1 MDKRDENKTK
11 EQLIDELAELRRRI
25 AVLEGKSRD
34 AVYRQIWDMY
44 LQSAI
49 PTLILSREGKII
61 DYNAAM
67 AELTGYAHEDVP
79 DINEWM
85 SKIYPD
91 KEYRNRVIEISKR
104 SRQRDIDI
112 NRDEFTITGKDGE
125 ERRVQFSVYDI
136 LHEGKPIDLQVIQAE
151 DITERKKIEKAMRES
166 KEQYRS
172 LFENMH
178 SGSAHQKIVVD
189 ENGEPI
195 DYIFLEVNH
204 AFEKLT
210 GLRKEDVIGKKV
222 TEAIPGIEKSEYDW
236 IGNFGKVALTGEII
250 TFEQY
255 SEHLERWY
263 SVCAYSS
270 ENGYFNTLFHDI
282 TEHKQAEEELRK
294 ALSEIRTLKER
305 LEAENVYLREE
316 IRTAHLHGN
325 MVDQSHAM
333 KSVMAQAEQVAETD
347 STVLLLGET
356 GTGKE
361 LLAHAIHDISPR
373 RERPLVIVNCAA
385 MPSALVENELFG
397 REKGAYTGALTRQ
410 IGRFEVAN
418 GSTIFLD
425 EIGELPPQVQ
435 VKLLRFLQSGQF
447 ERLGSTETITV
458 DVRIIA
464 ATNRDLENDVQEGRF
479 REDLFYR
486 INVFPIV
493 IPPLR
498 ERTEDIPPLVWA
510 FINEFNEKMG
520 KKIESVSRQN
530 MDALQGYSWPG
541 NVRELRNIIERAMI
555 QTRGSA
561 LHVQIPGRASGPP
574 ISGETLADVEFQH
587 ISDVLEQTGWRVRG
601 KNGAAEIL
609 GLKPSTLEYRMTK
622 LGIRRPGRN
631 PR

>member
-1 MDKRDENKTK
+1 MRDEDKTR
-11 EQLIDELAELRRRI
+11 EQLIDELMTELRQRNATSEVRSADTI
-25 AVLEGKSRD
+25 
-34 AVYRQIWDMY
+34 YRQVWGTY
-44 LQSAI
+44 LQSTI
-49 PTLILSREGKII
+49 PTLILSREGKIV

-67 AELTGYAHEDVP
+67 AELTGYAHEEVP
-79 DINEWM
+79 DINGWM

-104 SRQRDIDI
+104 SRQREVDIK
-112 NRDEFTITGKDGE
+112 RDEFVITGKDGE
-125 ERRVQFSVYDI
+125 ERCVQFSVYDI

-151 DITERKKIEKAMRES
+151 DITERKKMEKAMRES

-178 SGSAHQKIVVD
+178 NGFAHHKIMVD
-189 ENGEPI
+189 ESGKPI
-195 DYIFLEVNH
+195 DYVFLEVNH

-210 GLRKEDVIGKKV
+210 GLRKEDIIGKKV
-222 TEAIPGIEKSEYDW
+222 TEVIPDIKESEYDW
-236 IGNFGKVALTGEII
+236 IGNYGEVTLTGKVI

-270 ENGYFNTLFHDI
+270 ESGYFTTLFHDI
-282 TEHKQAEEELRK
+282 TERKQAEKELQK
-294 ALSEIRTLKER
+294 ALSEIHTLKER

-316 IRTAHLHGN
+316 IRSAHLHGD
-325 MVDQSHAM
+325 MVGQSHAM
-333 KSVMAQAEQVAETD
+333 KVVMAQAEQVAGTD
-347 STVLLLGET
+347 STVLILGET

-361 LLAHAIHDISPR
+361 LLAHAIHNMSPR
-373 RERPLVIVNCAA
+373 RDRSLVIVNCAA

-397 REKGAYTGALTRQ
+397 REKGAYTGALTKQ

-464 ATNRDLENDVQEGRF
+464 ATNRDLGNDVQEGRF

-486 INVFPIV
+486 INVFPIA

-510 FINEFNEKMG
+510 FVNEFNEKMG
-520 KKIESVSRQN
+520 KKIESISRQS
-530 MDALQGYSWPG
+530 MDALQSYSWPG

-561 LHVQIPGRASGPP
+561 LRVQIPGRASGPSV
-574 ISGETLADVEFQH
+574 SGETLADVEFQH
-587 ISDVLEQTGWRVRG
+587 ISDVLERTGWRVRG

-609 GLKPSTLEYRMTK
+609 GLKPSTLESRMAK
-622 LGIRRPGRN
+622 LGIRRPERH